1 VPPGPRAL
9 PAWVQRLQPIALAL
23 LGDRRVLRVRAVLD
37 RFGLV
42 GGGLLAAGIAFNTLF
57 ALIPLLLFVSGI
69 IGLIVR
75 DPATQAAVIDFVAG
89 LAPPLAPLIEQALGG
104 LAGASASVTIIGLVG
119 AAWGATRL
127 YASIE
132 LGIQAMFAGVKAR
145 SIVAKTVRRV
155 AFIAV
160 LAALIAAAIAVTTIG
175 SVFGDRFATMGVL
188 SIVISALLLALPYA
202 IAATAVGAVYK
213 VVPPIRPPTSATWLP
228 ALLAGIGIVLITQV
242 FTIVAPLLIGANV
255 LYGTLGTLF
264 AALAWLNLISTVLLL
279 GAAWVRVRMLS
290 DDEVAAT
297 VV

>member
-1 VPPGPRAL
+1 M
-9 PAWVQRLQPIALAL
+9 QRLQPIALAL

-57 ALIPLLLFVSGI
+57 ALIPLALFVSGV
-69 IGLIVR
+69 IGLVVR
-75 DPATQAAVIDFVAG
+75 DPAIQQAVIEFLAG
-89 LAPPLAPLIEQALGG
+89 LAPPLAPFIEQAVGG
-104 LAGASASVTIIGLVG
+104 LAGASASVTIIGLIG

-145 SIVAKTVRRV
+145 SIVAKTFRRI
-155 AFIAV
+155 AFVAV
-160 LAALIAAAIAVTTIG
+160 LAALIVAAIAVTTIG
-175 SVFGDRFATMGVL
+175 SIFGDRLATMGALSVVVSAVL
-188 SIVISALLLALPYA
+188 IAVPYL
-202 IAATAVGAVYK
+202 IAAGVVGAIYR
-213 VVPPIRPPTSATWLP
+213 VVPPIRPPTAAVWLP
-228 ALLAGIGIVLITQV
+228 ALFTGIAIVLITQV
-242 FTIVAPLLIGANV
+242 FALVAPLLIGANA

-264 AALAWLNLISTVLLL
+264 AALAWLNLISTVLLI

-297 VV
+297 VI

>member
-1 VPPGPRAL
+1 MPPGPSTL
-9 PAWVQRLQPIALAL
+9 PAWAQRLQPLALAL

-37 RFGLV
+37 RFGQV

-57 ALIPLLLFVSGI
+57 ALIPLALFASGL
-69 IGLIVR
+69 IGLVVR
-75 DPATQAAVIDFVAG
+75 DPETQQEVIEFLAG
-89 LAPPLAPLIEQALGG
+89 LAPPLAPFIETAVGG
-104 LAGASASVTIIGLVG
+104 LAGASASVTIIGLIG

-155 AFIAV
+155 AFVAV
-160 LAALIAAAIAVTTIG
+160 LAALIVAAIAVTTIG
-175 SVFGDRFATMGVL
+175 SVFGDRIASMGAL
-188 SIVISALLLALPYA
+188 SIVVSAVLVALPYA
-202 IAATAVGAVYK
+202 ISAIAVGAVYQ
-213 VVPPIRPPTSATWLP
+213 VVPPIRPPSAAVWLP
-228 ALLAGIGIVLITQV
+228 ALLTGIAIVLITQV
-242 FTIVAPLLIGANV
+242 FAIVAPLLIGTNV

-264 AALAWLNLISTVLLL
+264 AALAWLNLISTVLLV
-279 GAAWVRVRMLS
+279 GAAWVRIRMLS

>member
-1 VPPGPRAL
+1 VPV
-9 PAWVQRLQPIALAL
+9 WVQRLQPIALAL

-37 RFGLV
+37 RYGLV

-57 ALIPLLLFVSGI
+57 ALIPLLLFVSGV
-69 IGLIVR
+69 IGLVVR
-75 DPATQAAVIDFVAG
+75 DPATQEAVIDFVAG
-89 LAPPLAPLIEQALGG
+89 LAPPLAPLIEQALSG

-145 SIVAKTVRRV
+145 SIVAKTLRRV

-175 SVFGDRFATMGVL
+175 SVFGDRLGSVGAM
-188 SIVISALLLALPYA
+188 SMVISMVLFALPYA
-202 IAATAVGAVYK
+202 IAAVAVGAVYK
-213 VVPPIRPPTSATWLP
+213 VVPPVRPPTAAVWLP
-228 ALLAGIGIVLITQV
+228 ALLAGIGLVLITQL
-242 FTIVAPLLIGANV
+242 FALLAPLLIGANV

-264 AALAWLNLISTVLLL
+264 AALAWLNLLATVLLI

>member
-1 VPPGPRAL
+1 MPPGPSTL
-9 PAWVQRLQPIALAL
+9 PAWVQRLQPVALAL
-23 LGDRRVLRVRAVLD
+23 LGDRRVLRVRSVLT
-37 RFGLV
+37 RFGYV

-57 ALIPLLLFVSGI
+57 ALIPLALFASGL

-75 DPATQAAVIDFVAG
+75 DPATQQAVIEFLAG
-89 LAPPLAPLIEQALGG
+89 LAPPLAPFIESAVGG
-104 LAGASASVTIIGLVG
+104 LAGASASVTIIGLIG

-145 SIVAKTVRRV
+145 SMVAKTLRRI
-155 AFIAV
+155 AFVAV
-160 LAALIAAAIAVTTIG
+160 LAALIGVAIAVTTIG
-175 SVFGDRFATMGVL
+175 SIFGGRLASMGVL
-188 SIVISALLLALPYA
+188 SFVVSVIVIALPYA
-202 IAATAVGAVYK
+202 IAATAIGAIYK
-213 VVPPIRPPTSATWLP
+213 VVPPVRPPTSAVWLP
-228 ALLAGIGIVLITQV
+228 ALLTGIAIVLITQV
-242 FTIVAPLLIGANV
+242 FAIVAPLMIGANV

-264 AALAWLNLISTVLLL
+264 VALAWLNLLATVLLL

>member
-1 VPPGPRAL
+1 MPPGPRTV

-37 RFGLV
+37 RYGHV

-57 ALIPLLLFVSGI
+57 ALIPLALFASGI
-69 IGLIVR
+69 IGLVVR

-89 LAPPLAPLIEQALGG
+89 LAPPLEPLIEQALTG
-104 LAGASASVTIIGLVG
+104 LAGASASLTIIGLIG

-145 SIVAKTVRRV
+145 SIVAKTIRRV

-160 LAALIAAAIAVTTIG
+160 LAALIAAAIAVSTIG
-175 SVFGDRFATMGVL
+175 TVFGDRLTSMGLL
-188 SIVISALLLALPYA
+188 SVIASVVIAILPYA
-202 IAATAVGAVYK
+202 IAAIAVGAIYR
-213 VVPPIRPPTSATWLP
+213 VVPPIRPPTGAVWLP
-228 ALLAGIGIVLITQV
+228 ALLTGIAIVLITQV
-242 FTIVAPLLIGANV
+242 FAIVAPLLIGANV

-264 AALAWLNLISTVLLL
+264 AALAWLNLISTVLLI